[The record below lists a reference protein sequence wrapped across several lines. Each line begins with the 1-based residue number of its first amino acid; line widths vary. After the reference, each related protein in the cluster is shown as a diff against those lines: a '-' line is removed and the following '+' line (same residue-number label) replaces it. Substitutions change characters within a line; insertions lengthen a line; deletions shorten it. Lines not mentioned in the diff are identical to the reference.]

1 MTSTFY
7 SPAPPSGL
15 GASAPT
21 AVLQLETETKPRTSA
36 ADQDPFRYLLLL
48 RFALFNLAAFALF
61 GMAWTQ
67 GWIAQVVLAD
77 QTGLSVAIL
86 AVFTVGLAL
95 CAVKVW
101 RVSSE
106 LNCLR
111 DATAC
116 KGSWARSYLRDIR
129 GRSAGSRAIMAS
141 ALRAKVFVR
150 IAVVRNIAN
159 SLVLLGLIGTVLGF
173 IIALSGIDPRAASDV
188 TAISPM
194 VSRLLRGM
202 SVALYT
208 TLVGAVLNLWLTVN
222 YHLLSGGAVALVT
235 TLIGLGEAHART

>member
-1 MTSTFY
+1 MTTTTCSD
-7 SPAPPSGL
+7 APPFGFR
-15 GASAPT
+15 GPASI
-21 AVLQLETETKPRTSA
+21 AVLHSETGTNPGTSA
-36 ADQDPFRYLLLL
+36 AGQDPFRYLLLL
-48 RFALFNLAAFALF
+48 RFALFNLAAFALL

-67 GWIAQVVLAD
+67 GWITQVVLAD
-77 QTGLSVAIL
+77 QTGLSIAIL
-86 AVFTVGLAL
+86 AVFIVGLAL
-95 CAVKVW
+95 CTAKVW
-101 RVSSE
+101 RISSE

-116 KGSWARSYLRDIR
+116 RGSWATSYLREIR

-141 ALRAKVFVR
+141 GLRAKVFVR

-173 IIALSGIDPRAASDV
+173 IIALSGVDAQSASDV

-194 VSRLLRGM
+194 VSRLLSGM

-222 YHLLSGGAVALVT
+222 YQLLTGGAVAFVT
-235 TLIGLGEAHART
+235 TLIALGESHART

>member
-1 MTSTFY
+1 MSSTSY
-7 SPAPPSGL
+7 SSTQPFGFRGPS
-15 GASAPT
+15 ST
-21 AVLQLETETKPRTSA
+21 AVLQLETGNSPGDFDAS
-36 ADQDPFRYLLLL
+36 QDPFRYLLLL
-48 RFALFNLAAFALF
+48 RFALFNLAAFAFL

-67 GWIAQVVLAD
+67 SWIAQVVLAD
-77 QTGLSVAIL
+77 QTGLSIAIL
-86 AVFTVGLAL
+86 AVFTAGLAL
-95 CAVKVW
+95 CAAKVW
-101 RVSSE
+101 RVSTE

-116 KGSWARSYLRDIR
+116 KGSWAISYLREIR

-173 IIALSGIDPRAASDV
+173 IIALSGVDARAASDV

-194 VSRLLRGM
+194 VSRLLSGM

-222 YHLLSGGAVALVT
+222 YQLLSSGAVALVT
-235 TLIGLGEAHART
+235 TLIGLGESHARD

>member
-1 MTSTFY
+1 MTSTLYTF
-7 SPAPPSGL
+7 APPFGFR
-15 GASAPT
+15 GPASA
-21 AVLQLETETKPRTSA
+21 AVLNLETGTSPGTSA
-36 ADQDPFRYLLLL
+36 AGQDPFRYLLLL
-48 RFALFNLAAFALF
+48 RFVLFNLAAFALV

-67 GWIAQVVLAD
+67 GWIAQVLLAD

-86 AVFTVGLAL
+86 AVFIVGLAL
-95 CAVKVW
+95 CAAKVW

-116 KGSWARSYLRDIR
+116 KGSWATSYLREIR

-173 IIALSGIDPRAASDV
+173 IIALSGVDAQAASDV
-188 TAISPM
+188 SAISPM
-194 VSRLLRGM
+194 VSRLLSGM

-222 YHLLSGGAVALVT
+222 YQILSGGAVALVT
-235 TLIGLGEAHART
+235 TLIGLGESHART

>member
-1 MTSTFY
+1 MTTPFY
-7 SPAPPSGL
+7 SAVQPSGPE
-15 GASAPT
+15 APT
-21 AVLQLETETKPRTSA
+21 SAAVVQLETSTNPKTVA
-36 ADQDPFRYLLLL
+36 AEQDPFRYLLLL
-48 RFALFNLAAFALF
+48 RFGLFNLAACALL

-67 GWIAQVVLAD
+67 GWITQVMLAD

-95 CAVKVW
+95 CAAKVW

-116 KGSWARSYLRDIR
+116 KGSWAKSYLREIR
-129 GRSAGSRAIMAS
+129 GRNAGSRAIMAS

-173 IIALSGIDPRAASDV
+173 IIALSGVDPQAASDV

-194 VSRLLRGM
+194 VSRLLSGM

-222 YHLLSGGAVALVT
+222 YQLLSSGAVALVV
-235 TLIGLGEAHART
+235 TLIGLGESHART

>member
-7 SPAPPSGL
+7 SAAQPSGFAAR
-15 GASAPT
+15 AST
-21 AVLQLETETKPRTSA
+21 AVLRLRSSINPNISIA
-36 ADQDPFRYLLLL
+36 GQDPVRYLLLL
-48 RFALFNLAAFALF
+48 RFALFNFAAFALF

-77 QTGLSVAIL
+77 HTGLSVAIL
-86 AVFTVGLAL
+86 AVFTVGIAL
-95 CAVKVW
+95 CAAKVW

-111 DATAC
+111 DATVC
-116 KGSWARSYLRDIR
+116 KGSWAKSYLREIH
-129 GRSAGSRAIMAS
+129 GRNAGSRAIMAS
-141 ALRAKVFVR
+141 ALRTKVFVR
-150 IAVVRNIAN
+150 IAVVRNFAN

-173 IIALSGIDPRAASDV
+173 IIALSGVDPQAASDV

-194 VSRLLRGM
+194 VSRLLSGM

-222 YHLLSGGAVALVT
+222 YQLLSGGAVALVT
-235 TLIGLGEAHART
+235 TLIGLGESHART

>member
-1 MTSTFY
+1 MTSISY
-7 SPAPPSGL
+7 SSAQPFGFEAP
-15 GASAPT
+15 ASA
-21 AVLQLETETKPRTSA
+21 AG
-36 ADQDPFRYLLLL
+36 QDPFRYLLLL
-48 RFALFNLAAFALF
+48 RFALFNLAALTLF

-67 GWIAQVVLAD
+67 GWIARVVLAD
-77 QTGLSVAIL
+77 QTGLSVAIF

-95 CAVKVW
+95 CAAKVW

-116 KGSWARSYLRDIR
+116 KGSWAKSYLREIG
-129 GRSAGSRAIMAS
+129 GRNAGSRAIMAS

-173 IIALSGIDPRAASDV
+173 IIALSGVDPQAASDV

-194 VSRLLRGM
+194 VSRLLSGM

-222 YHLLSGGAVALVT
+222 YQLLSSGAVALVV
-235 TLIGLGEAHART
+235 TLIGLGESHART